1 MTDFNIVGV
10 TNVLQHISFPVAI
23 LISLLSWGLGIP
35 VDYRGLATYK
45 NHFFHSLNTLSCAA
59 AMLVLDQD
67 WRSGSLVLPFRYG
80 LAYALSQFVLQRLG
94 DKNHKYLLLLL
105 LHVWSGMCRPAGAV
119 PLPGLLG
126 CPRAGGGRGP
136 GLRRAA
142 APHPH
147 GALPRRGHHPGQE
160 GPGQG
165 SRLDTCHVEHSVLC
179 CNHYLYFVSVIN
191 LLL

>member
-1 MTDFNIVGV
+1 MTDFNILGV

-94 DKNHKYLLLLL
+94 GENHKYLLLLL
-105 LHVWSGMCRPAGAV
+105 LYSGLACAGQPVLYPFLDFSAA
-119 PLPGLLG
+119 PGLAVCVVLG
-126 CPRAGGGRGP
+126 CAALLPLIHTALCHAADTIQARRDRA
-136 GLRRAA
+136 
-142 APHPH
+142 
-147 GALPRRGHHPGQE
+147 RGH
-160 GPGQG
+160 
-165 SRLDTCHVEHSVLC
+165 D
-179 CNHYLYFVSVIN
+179 
-191 LLL
+191 

>member
-1 MTDFNIVGV
+1 MTDCKIVGV

-94 DKNHKYLLLLL
+94 DKNHKYFCDSYYM
-105 LHVWSGMCRPAGAV
+105 SGLACAGQPVLYPFLDFSAA
-119 PLPGLLG
+119 PGLAVCVVLG
-126 CPRAGGGRGP
+126 CAALLPLIHTALCHAADRIQERRDRAS
-136 GLRRAA
+136 
-142 APHPH
+142 
-147 GALPRRGHHPGQE
+147 GH
-160 GPGQG
+160 
-165 SRLDTCHVEHSVLC
+165 
-179 CNHYLYFVSVIN
+179 Y
-191 LLL
+191 

>member
-1 MTDFNIVGV
+1 MTEFNIVGV
-10 TNVLQHISFPVAI
+10 TNVLQHVSFPVAI

-80 LAYALSQFVLQRLG
+80 LTYALSQFVLQHLG

-105 LHVWSGMCRPAGAV
+105 LHVW
-119 PLPGLLG
+119 
-126 CPRAGGGRGP
+126 
-136 GLRRAA
+136 
-142 APHPH
+142 
-147 GALPRRGHHPGQE
+147 
-160 GPGQG
+160 
-165 SRLDTCHVEHSVLC
+165 HVQA
-179 CNHYLYFVSVIN
+179 NR
-191 LLL
+191 

>member
-1 MTDFNIVGV
+1 MTDFKIVGV

-105 LHVWSGMCRPAGAV
+105 LHVWHVQASRCCTPSWTSRLPPGWRWAWCWAAPRCCRSYTRRSAT
-119 PLPGLLG
+119 
-126 CPRAGGGRGP
+126 PRTGFRRGGTGP
-136 GLRRAA
+136 GITTR
-142 APHPH
+142 
-147 GALPRRGHHPGQE
+147 
-160 GPGQG
+160 
-165 SRLDTCHVEHSVLC
+165 HVSCGTFCDVL
-179 CNHYLYFVSVIN
+179 
-191 LLL
+191 

>member
-1 MTDFNIVGV
+1 M
-10 TNVLQHISFPVAI
+10 LQHISFPVAI

-45 NHFFHSLNTLSCAA
+45 NHFFHSLNTASCVA

-67 WRSGSLVLPFRYG
+67 WRSASLVLPFRYG

-94 DKNHKYLLLLL
+94 KTLLIIIYYLL
-105 LHVWSGMCRPAGAV
+105 HAAVFRPAGAV

-126 CPRAGGGRGP
+126 GPRAGGVRGA

-142 APHPH
+142 AAHPH

-160 GPGQG
+160 GAGQG
-165 SRLDTCHVEHSVLC
+165 ARLDTCHVEHSVMC
-179 CNHYLYFVSVIN
+179 CNHYLYFVSEIN